1 MPGFPVD
8 CHIYTPTANWNEK
21 VISGSA
27 LLNNPLHATL
37 RVDEWLRLQLQLHKE
52 VPFLSVLRVIVVFRS
67 MCVYLCVSILMGI
80 WSLKLQSSRRRRKNA
95 WSWGV
100 RKRRMRMVMGEER
113 RTRKA
118 RRENDQ
124 VSLQV
129 AANSLQISN
138 FVAKTTQF
146 SQWNY

>member
-1 MPGFPVD
+1 
-8 CHIYTPTANWNEK
+8 
-21 VISGSA
+21 
-27 LLNNPLHATL
+27 
-37 RVDEWLRLQLQLHKE
+37 
-52 VPFLSVLRVIVVFRS
+52 
-67 MCVYLCVSILMGI
+67 MGI

-100 RKRRMRMVMGEER
+100 RKRRMRMMMGEER

-146 SQWNY
+146 SQ